1 MRTFYSEYVRH
12 CMRFYSRHL
21 NPKFKSEADKNN
33 WIACQ
38 SALAGFSDSD
48 RETLLTI
55 YRGRDTIPDNVYQ
68 ISKEKGIKQDIIW
81 RLVND
86 LERKVAKRR
95 GLL

>member
-12 CMRFYSRHL
+12 CMRFYSRHS

-33 WIACQ
+33 WTACQ
-38 SALAGFSDSD
+38 SALSGFSDGD

>member
-38 SALAGFSDSD
+38 CALSGFSDSD

-68 ISKEKGIKQDIIW
+68 ISKEKGIKQDNLW
-81 RLVND
+81 KLVND